1 MHPYCDTKLGIRAL
15 DRETQLIWM
24 NKKAKQRHTYGVL
37 YETTDNTRFL
47 ASGRAKHE
55 ENFPGSYKHCIFYL
69 FIICSCIFSMISG

>member
-55 ENFPGSYKHCIFYL
+55 ENFRGATNIAFFTYL
-69 FIICSCIFSMISG
+69 LFVHVFFP